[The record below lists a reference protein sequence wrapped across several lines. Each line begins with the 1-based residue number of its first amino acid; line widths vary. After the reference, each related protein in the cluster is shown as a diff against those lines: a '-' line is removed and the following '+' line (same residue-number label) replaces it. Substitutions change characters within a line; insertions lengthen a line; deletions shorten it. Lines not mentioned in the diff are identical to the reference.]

1 MLLHHNLKLIG
12 VIGAGNCNKKTYD
25 IAYEVGEL
33 IGRSGKIVVCGGLY
47 GVMEAC
53 CKGAK
58 NAGGTTI
65 GILPGYNIEQCNK
78 YVDIPIA
85 TGMGHSRNIIIA
97 STSQLLIAVGGEYG
111 TLSEIAISLKLGK
124 KVLSLNSWNIKGIE
138 KIEQIEDIKKFFW

>member
-33 IGRSGKIVVCGGLY
+33 IGRNGKIVVCGGLY